1 MKVFQTIIKKIT
13 YDNNFMLLEC
23 EKKKLKIF
31 IINGN
36 VEIDIFTNENKKVS
50 YSYLENNDHII
61 VYYKKREDE
70 YVIPHKIF
78 INTKY
83 ILNSDSSDFEPIF

>member
-1 MKVFQTIIKKIT
+1 MKVFQTLIKKII
-13 YDNNFMLLEC
+13 YNDKFIFLDC
-23 EKKKLKIF
+23 EKKKIKIF

-36 VEIDIFTNENKKVS
+36 VEINLFTNENKKVS
-50 YSYLENNDHII
+50 YLYLEENDHIT
-61 VYYKKREDE
+61 VYYKKKEEE
-70 YVIPHKIF
+70 YIIPYKIF